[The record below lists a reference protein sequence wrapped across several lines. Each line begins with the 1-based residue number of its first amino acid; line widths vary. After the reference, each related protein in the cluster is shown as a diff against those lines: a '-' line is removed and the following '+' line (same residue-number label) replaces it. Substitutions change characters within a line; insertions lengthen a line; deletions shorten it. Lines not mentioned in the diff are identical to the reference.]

1 MLKIVNNL
9 PIDTRHIEEGIDRKQ
24 LNFLRQRFL
33 QINQTRFERSLQS
46 LTERQQHFLKLI
58 PLLFHVNHP
67 LLPGYVS
74 NQVPCGVL
82 HYAPQKSEIQLA
94 KNFARAFHVQKEIN
108 LKQTAIEALFIMGS
122 PGSIAQNEISDM
134 DLWICHK
141 VDLTPAQHDS
151 LQQKCDLIAEWA
163 LKHIHLT
170 VHCFLMQSDA
180 FRTEQNLAFNSEAS
194 GTAQYYLLLD
204 EFYRTALWLA
214 GKVPLWWFVPTERES
229 DYDFFAKTL
238 LDKRFIK
245 TNDVIDF
252 GGVPGIPAEEYL
264 GAGIWQLYKAIESPY
279 KSVLKLLLLE
289 IYATQRD
296 SHLGQP
302 LALNFK
308 QAVYS
313 GITDVDKLDP
323 YVFIYQ
329 RIEEYLLSIEN
340 NERLE
345 LARRCFYFKVNRN
358 LSRDTKPSWQSDL
371 LNSLVTQWH
380 WDLSKLQ
387 RMDNRAEWKADWVV
401 EEHKLLVNELSHS
414 YQLLND
420 LHNNLGVNAAISR
433 DQLTILGRKLYAAF
447 ERRTGKV
454 NYINPG
460 ISSNLTEA
468 ELFFVQHQQ
477 ENTWTWSVTNLD
489 TRLFTYDQSSALKHS
504 SQLIELLFW
513 CYINGLIDQS
523 TRLNFTAQQ
532 FKVNFSQHQ
541 LLSSIKQWLPEKN
554 AGTDH
559 QVFHAPA
566 YITQFMIIANFG
578 VDPQTEL
585 QKKGL
590 HLISN
595 RSDALGYSGFKE
607 NLVHNLECIY
617 INSWGEIICR
627 HFERDALVQL
637 MQYYLQLM
645 SKQMFN
651 SPILDFRCFNTGK
664 GNLIAQ
670 RLEEL
675 WKQFH
680 FCFFNSSQP
689 HPRFLFEI
697 AEEFIIVDSPAVNQQ
712 PVFRT
717 HSLSQ
722 LLTHLALP
730 RTQPGKLFIDPYALR
745 KTPIAHILQ
754 IYSTKSIQIF
764 YRIYHQQAQQQADVY
779 LLDDKGALSFHSC
792 QYYSLTSLLRPLIYF
807 LQVMM
812 NKLEFEVEHNQSLP
826 KLLCYEILAQNA
838 LLGSEQSD
846 WRIETRN
853 IEIQYKQLPQF
864 SIKVFVDVDEHDH
877 TRYMIYC
884 NEQEFSSYLH
894 GDNIFNQVATYIKQH
909 RKAQDIYP
917 CYITDLD
924 IFRHQPARQGLQL
937 IEFWKMKIELE
948 DKINKAF
955 RVL

>member
-1 MLKIVNNL
+1 MLKLINNL
-9 PIDTRHIEEGIDRKQ
+9 PIDTQDIEEGIDRKQ
-24 LNFLRQRFL
+24 LNVLRQRFL
-33 QINQTRFERSLQS
+33 QINQTRFDRSMQA
-46 LTERQQHFLKLI
+46 LTERQQQFLKLI

-82 HYAPQKSEIQLA
+82 HYTPQKSDIQLA
-94 KNFARAFHVQKEIN
+94 KNFARTFHFQKEIN
-108 LKQTAIEALFIMGS
+108 LKQTAIEALFVMGS
-122 PGSIAQNEISDM
+122 PGTIAQNEISDL

-141 VDLTPAQHDS
+141 VDLSSSQHQS
-151 LQQKCDLIAEWA
+151 LQHKADLIAEWA
-163 LKHIHLT
+163 HKNIHLT

-180 FRTEQNLAFNSEAS
+180 FRAEQNLAFNSEAS

-214 GKVPLWWFVPTERES
+214 GKVPLWWFVPTEREA

-238 LDKRFIK
+238 LTKRFIK
-245 TNDVIDF
+245 AVDVIDF

-289 IYATQRD
+289 IYATQRN
-296 SHLGQP
+296 SPLGQP

-308 QAVYS
+308 HAVYS

-329 RIEEYLLSIEN
+329 RIEDYLLSIEN

-358 LSRDTKPSWQSDL
+358 LSKDSKSSWQTDL
-371 LNSLVTQWH
+371 LKTMVTLWN
-380 WDLSKLQ
+380 WDLPKLQ
-387 RMDNRAEWKADWVV
+387 LLDNRDGWKANWVV

-420 LHNNLGVNAAISR
+420 LHNHLGVNAAISR

-447 ERRTGKV
+447 ERRAGKV

-468 ELFFVQHQQ
+468 ELFFVQHHQ
-477 ENTWTWSVTNLD
+477 ENLWSWSVTNLD
-489 TRLFTYDQSSALKHS
+489 PKSQTHENPSALKHS
-504 SQLIELLFW
+504 PQLIELLFW
-513 CYINGLIDQS
+513 CYANGLIDQS
-523 TRLNFTAQQ
+523 TRLNFNSNN
-532 FKVNFSQHQ
+532 FRVNFSQHQ
-541 LLSSIKQWLPEKN
+541 LFTSIKQWLPDKQQ
-554 AGTDH
+554 TMDH
-559 QVFHAPA
+559 QAFHAPA
-566 YITQFMIIANFG
+566 YITHFLIIANFG
-578 VDPQTEL
+578 IDPQTEL

-595 RSDALGYSGFKE
+595 RNDALGYSGFKE

-637 MQYYLQLM
+637 MQYYLQLI
-645 SKQMFN
+645 SKQGLNF
-651 SPILDFRCFNTGK
+651 PGLHFRCFNTGK

-680 FCFFNSSQP
+680 FCFFGAAQTN
-689 HPRFLFEI
+689 PRFLFEM
-697 AEEFIIVDSPAVNQQ
+697 AEEFIIIESPSTTQN

-717 HSLSQ
+717 HSINQ
-722 LLTHLALP
+722 LLKHLALP
-730 RTQPGKLFIDPYALR
+730 RSKPGKLFIDPFALR
-745 KTPIAHILQ
+745 KTPIPQ
-754 IYSTKSIQIF
+754 IHQLYSTKAIQLF
-764 YRIYHQQAQQQADVY
+764 YRIHQQQADVY
-779 LLDDKGALSFHSC
+779 LLDDKGSLSFHSC
-792 QYYSLTSLLRPLIYF
+792 QFHSLASLLRPLCYF
-807 LQVMM
+807 LQTMM
-812 NKLEFEVEHNQSLP
+812 HKLEFEVDDNQSLP
-826 KLLCYEILAQNA
+826 KLACFEIQPKNA
-838 LLGSEQSD
+838 LVGSEQSE
-846 WRIETRN
+846 WRIEVRN
-853 IEIQYKQLPQF
+853 IEVQYKQLPQF
-864 SIKVFVDVDEHDH
+864 SIKVFVDIDENNH
-877 TRYMIYC
+877 TRYLIYC
-884 NEQEFSSYLH
+884 NEQEFSTYLH
-894 GDNIFNQVATYIKQH
+894 GETLFNQVATYIKQH
-909 RKAQDIYP
+909 RKANDIYP

-924 IFRHQPARQGLQL
+924 ISHHHSLLQGLQL
-937 IEFWKMKIELE
+937 IEFWQMKMELE
-948 DKINKAF
+948 EKINKAF
-955 RVL
+955 RLL